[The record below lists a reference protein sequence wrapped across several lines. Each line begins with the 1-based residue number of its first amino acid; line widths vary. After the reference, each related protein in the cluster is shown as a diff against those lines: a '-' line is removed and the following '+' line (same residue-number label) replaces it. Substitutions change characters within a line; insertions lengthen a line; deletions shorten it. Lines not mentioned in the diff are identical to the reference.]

1 MTTISLLV
9 ALLLIAVIYGNRIIK
24 ELNDIKREL
33 GVYCKKLNDLCG
45 KMIDGK

>member
-9 ALLLIAVIYGNRIIK
+9 ALLLIAVMYGNRITK

-33 GVYCKKLNDLCG
+33 GDYCKKLNDLCG